1 MAGRAPL
8 AGIRVADFTWVWAG
22 PFCTLQLAHLGAEV
36 IRVETA
42 TRPCVTRLLPPFADF
57 EPGPNRSGY
66 FNQYNQGKK
75 SIALDLKRPEAIEAA
90 KRLCA
95 ASDVVVENFAA
106 GVMERMGLGWEVLR
120 RLRADL
126 IMIALSGYGATGPDS
141 DKVSYGPAQVPLS
154 GMSSVTGYRGFPP
167 MHVGISYGD
176 PTGGLHG
183 AVAVLAALL
192 HRARTGQGQYID
204 LSQWETSM
212 AVLPEA
218 ICGWTMNGA
227 APERDGNRD
236 AHMAPHGVFRAAGED
251 RWVALAVEDDAAW
264 TRAASSSSS
273 PTPWSARAS
282 TSASPGACRRATA
295 ACAARPPASARTPSR
310 SCATCAGT
318 ARRRSRASARRGRW
332 CSSSRPDRSRP
343 RGGAVRVAQQAARDD
358 HAVHLVGAIVDARV
372 ARLAVHE
379 LERRVGRDAE
389 RAVHLDGAVDHVVQ
403 HARAPELDERDLDPR
418 LAAFVHGARGV
429 QRHRARGL
437 DLGRRLGDVAL
448 DLAPHSSESI

>member
-42 TRPCVTRLLPPFADF
+42 TRACVTRLLPPFADF

-75 SIALDLKRPEAIEAA
+75 SVALDLKRPEAIEAA
-90 KRLCA
+90 RCLCA

-106 GVMERMGLGWEVLR
+106 GVMERMGLGWDVLR

-126 IMIALSGYGATGPDS
+126 IVIALSGYGATGPDS

-192 HRARTGQGQYID
+192 HRARTGEGQYID

-212 AVLPEA
+212 AVLPDALVEY
-218 ICGWTMNGA
+218 TMNGTSPA
-227 APERDGNRD
+227 RDGNRD
-236 AHMAPHGVFRAAGED
+236 RHLAPHGIFRAAGHD
-251 RWVALAVEDDAAW
+251 RWIAVAVEDDAPCA
-264 TRAASSSSS
+264 
-273 PTPWSARAS
+273 
-282 TSASPGACRRATA
+282 PG
-295 ACAARPPASARTPSR
+295 
-310 SCATCAGT
+310 
-318 ARRRSRASARRGRW
+318 RRSRSE
-332 CSSSRPDRSRP
+332 P
-343 RGGAVRVAQQAARDD
+343 RLSAARQCMQQGVC
-358 HAVHLVGAIVDARV
+358 HMPCAI
-372 ARLAVHE
+372 
-379 LERRVGRDAE
+379 
-389 RAVHLDGAVDHVVQ
+389 
-403 HARAPELDERDLDPR
+403 
-418 LAAFVHGARGV
+418 
-429 QRHRARGL
+429 
-437 DLGRRLGDVAL
+437 
-448 DLAPHSSESI
+448 